1 MKRRITKQ
9 IKVGKVGIG
18 SDYPISVQSMT
29 TTKTRNTDETIQ
41 QVYELANNGADIVRV
56 TCNDIEAA
64 KSLVNISTRSPVP
77 IIADIH
83 FQYKLALAAI
93 EAGVQGLRLNPGNIR
108 NEKHI
113 KAVAK
118 EALLANVPIRIGVNA
133 GSLDKDISKKYGDST
148 PKALVES
155 ALKELKYLEEVEFHN
170 IKISVKHSN
179 VPLMIESYRL
189 LSEKVDYPLH
199 LGVTEAGPLP
209 GGLIKSV
216 SGISTLLS
224 EGIGDTIRFS
234 FINHMFA
241 KWIKSHRDLP
251 MLINQ
256 WANVVRWEMR
266 TRLFLR
272 TSEFLWQEGHTA
284 HKTQEEATSEAL
296 QMLDIYAEFAENAAG
311 VSVVKGIKSANE
323 RFAGATTTYSIEAMM
338 KDKKALQAGTSHEL
352 GQNFSKA
359 FEIQYSDENNELQH
373 PFQTS
378 WGVSTRLIG
387 MIIMAHGDDK
397 GLQLPPKLAPT
408 QSVLIPIIPN
418 EDSKSVVLETV
429 NKLHEELRESYRMK
443 IDDRDNIS
451 PGFKFNEWELKGVPL
466 RIEIGPKD
474 IEKNSVVFS
483 RRDGVDGKNSIS
495 INEVSQK
502 LKDNLDDI
510 QSNLLETSKNF
521 RKDNT
526 IHVDSKAELIDTL
539 NSTPGFV
546 TCYWDENTSDEIEIK
561 DLTKATLRCYLL
573 ENEGSAKAVNNES
586 VEGKKAIFS
595 KAY

>member
-1 MKRRITKQ
+1 MVEKITPMSEDFNEWYTDIIQQAQLADYSPVKGTMVIRPYGYSLWEGVQ
-9 IKVGKVGIG
+9 AYLDKKFKETGHENAYFPLFIPNSFIKKEAEHVEGFSPELATVTHAGGKELEEPLVVRPT
-18 SDYPISVQSMT
+18 S
-29 TTKTRNTDETIQ
+29 ETI
-41 QVYELANNGADIVRV
+41 
-56 TCNDIEAA
+56 
-64 KSLVNISTRSPVP
+64 
-77 IIADIH
+77 
-83 FQYKLALAAI
+83 
-93 EAGVQGLRLNPGNIR
+93 
-108 NEKHI
+108 
-113 KAVAK
+113 
-118 EALLANVPIRIGVNA
+118 
-133 GSLDKDISKKYGDST
+133 
-148 PKALVES
+148 
-155 ALKELKYLEEVEFHN
+155 
-170 IKISVKHSN
+170 
-179 VPLMIESYRL
+179 
-189 LSEKVDYPLH
+189 
-199 LGVTEAGPLP
+199 
-209 GGLIKSV
+209 
-216 SGISTLLS
+216 
-224 EGIGDTIRFS
+224 
-234 FINHMFA
+234 INHMFA
-241 KWIKSHRDLP
+241 RWIKSHRDLP

-284 HKTQEEATSEAL
+284 HKTQEEARSEAL
-296 QMLDIYAEFAENAAG
+296 QMLDIYAEFAENAAA

-338 KDKKALQAGTSHEL
+338 KDMKALQAGTSHEL

-397 GLQLPPKLAPT
+397 GLQLPPNLAPT

-429 NKLHEELRESYRMK
+429 NNLHEELLKDYRIK

-474 IEKNSVVFS
+474 IENNSVVFS
-483 RRDGVDGKNSIS
+483 RRDGVNGKSSIS
-495 INEVSQK
+495 IDDVSQK
-502 LKDNLDDI
+502 LKENLDDI

-521 RKDNT
+521 RKENT
-526 IHVDSKAELIDTL
+526 IHVDSKAELIETL

-573 ENEGSAKAVNNES
+573 DNEDSAKSVNNES

>member
-1 MKRRITKQ
+1 MVEKITPMSEDFNEWYTDIIQQAQLADYSPVKGTMVIRPYGYSLWEGVQ
-9 IKVGKVGIG
+9 AYLDKKFKETGHENAYFPLFIPNSFIQKEAEHVEGFSPELATVTHAGGKELEEPLVVRPT
-18 SDYPISVQSMT
+18 S
-29 TTKTRNTDETIQ
+29 ETI
-41 QVYELANNGADIVRV
+41 
-56 TCNDIEAA
+56 
-64 KSLVNISTRSPVP
+64 
-77 IIADIH
+77 
-83 FQYKLALAAI
+83 
-93 EAGVQGLRLNPGNIR
+93 
-108 NEKHI
+108 
-113 KAVAK
+113 
-118 EALLANVPIRIGVNA
+118 
-133 GSLDKDISKKYGDST
+133 
-148 PKALVES
+148 
-155 ALKELKYLEEVEFHN
+155 
-170 IKISVKHSN
+170 
-179 VPLMIESYRL
+179 
-189 LSEKVDYPLH
+189 
-199 LGVTEAGPLP
+199 
-209 GGLIKSV
+209 
-216 SGISTLLS
+216 
-224 EGIGDTIRFS
+224 
-234 FINHMFA
+234 INHMFA

-474 IEKNSVVFS
+474 IEKNSVLFS

-526 IHVDSKAELIDTL
+526 IHVDNKAELIDTL

-573 ENEGSAKAVNNES
+573 KNEGSAKAVNNES

>member
-1 MKRRITKQ
+1 MVEKITPMSEDFNEWYTDIIQQAQLADYSPVKGTMVIRPYGYSLWEGVQ
-9 IKVGKVGIG
+9 AYLDKKFKETGHENAYFPLFIPNSFIKKEAEHVEGFSPELATVTHAGGKELEEPLVVRPT
-18 SDYPISVQSMT
+18 S
-29 TTKTRNTDETIQ
+29 ETI
-41 QVYELANNGADIVRV
+41 
-56 TCNDIEAA
+56 
-64 KSLVNISTRSPVP
+64 
-77 IIADIH
+77 
-83 FQYKLALAAI
+83 
-93 EAGVQGLRLNPGNIR
+93 
-108 NEKHI
+108 
-113 KAVAK
+113 
-118 EALLANVPIRIGVNA
+118 
-133 GSLDKDISKKYGDST
+133 
-148 PKALVES
+148 
-155 ALKELKYLEEVEFHN
+155 
-170 IKISVKHSN
+170 
-179 VPLMIESYRL
+179 
-189 LSEKVDYPLH
+189 
-199 LGVTEAGPLP
+199 
-209 GGLIKSV
+209 
-216 SGISTLLS
+216 
-224 EGIGDTIRFS
+224 
-234 FINHMFA
+234 INHMFA
-241 KWIKSHRDLP
+241 RWIKSHRDLP

-296 QMLDIYAEFAENAAG
+296 QMLDIYAEFAENAAA

-338 KDKKALQAGTSHEL
+338 KDMKALQAGTSHEL

-359 FEIQYSDENNELQH
+359 FEIQYSDESNELQH

-483 RRDGVDGKNSIS
+483 RRDGVDGKNSVL

>member
-1 MKRRITKQ
+1 MVEKITPMSEDFNEWYTDIIQQAQLADYSPVKGTMVIRPYGYSLWEGVQ
-9 IKVGKVGIG
+9 AYLDKKFKETGHENAYFPLFIPNSFIQKEAEHVEGFSPELATVTHAGGKELEEPLVVRPT
-18 SDYPISVQSMT
+18 S
-29 TTKTRNTDETIQ
+29 ETI
-41 QVYELANNGADIVRV
+41 
-56 TCNDIEAA
+56 
-64 KSLVNISTRSPVP
+64 
-77 IIADIH
+77 
-83 FQYKLALAAI
+83 
-93 EAGVQGLRLNPGNIR
+93 
-108 NEKHI
+108 
-113 KAVAK
+113 
-118 EALLANVPIRIGVNA
+118 
-133 GSLDKDISKKYGDST
+133 
-148 PKALVES
+148 
-155 ALKELKYLEEVEFHN
+155 
-170 IKISVKHSN
+170 
-179 VPLMIESYRL
+179 
-189 LSEKVDYPLH
+189 
-199 LGVTEAGPLP
+199 
-209 GGLIKSV
+209 
-216 SGISTLLS
+216 
-224 EGIGDTIRFS
+224 
-234 FINHMFA
+234 INHMFA

-418 EDSKSVVLETV
+418 DDSKSVVLETV

-483 RRDGVDGKNSIS
+483 RRDGVDGKTSIS
-495 INEVSQK
+495 INEVSEK

-573 ENEGSAKAVNNES
+573 ENEGSEKAVNNES

>member
-1 MKRRITKQ
+1 MVEKITPMSEDFNEWYTDIIQQAQLADYSPVKGTMVIRPYGYSLWEGVQ
-9 IKVGKVGIG
+9 AYLDKKFKETGHENAYFPLFIPNSFIQKEAEHVEGFSPELATVTHAGGKELEEPLVVRPT
-18 SDYPISVQSMT
+18 S
-29 TTKTRNTDETIQ
+29 ETI
-41 QVYELANNGADIVRV
+41 
-56 TCNDIEAA
+56 
-64 KSLVNISTRSPVP
+64 
-77 IIADIH
+77 
-83 FQYKLALAAI
+83 
-93 EAGVQGLRLNPGNIR
+93 
-108 NEKHI
+108 
-113 KAVAK
+113 
-118 EALLANVPIRIGVNA
+118 
-133 GSLDKDISKKYGDST
+133 
-148 PKALVES
+148 
-155 ALKELKYLEEVEFHN
+155 
-170 IKISVKHSN
+170 
-179 VPLMIESYRL
+179 
-189 LSEKVDYPLH
+189 
-199 LGVTEAGPLP
+199 
-209 GGLIKSV
+209 
-216 SGISTLLS
+216 
-224 EGIGDTIRFS
+224 
-234 FINHMFA
+234 INHMFA

-251 MLINQ
+251 MLVNQ

-352 GQNFSKA
+352 GQNLSKA

-418 EDSKSVVLETV
+418 EDSKSIVLETV

>member
-1 MKRRITKQ
+1 MVEKITPMSEDFNEWYTDIIQQAQLADYSPVKGTMVIRPYGYSLWEGVQ
-9 IKVGKVGIG
+9 AYLDKKFKETGHENAYFPLFIPNSFIKKEAEHVEGFSPELATVTHAGGKELEEPLVVRPT
-18 SDYPISVQSMT
+18 S
-29 TTKTRNTDETIQ
+29 ETI
-41 QVYELANNGADIVRV
+41 
-56 TCNDIEAA
+56 
-64 KSLVNISTRSPVP
+64 
-77 IIADIH
+77 
-83 FQYKLALAAI
+83 
-93 EAGVQGLRLNPGNIR
+93 
-108 NEKHI
+108 
-113 KAVAK
+113 
-118 EALLANVPIRIGVNA
+118 
-133 GSLDKDISKKYGDST
+133 
-148 PKALVES
+148 
-155 ALKELKYLEEVEFHN
+155 
-170 IKISVKHSN
+170 
-179 VPLMIESYRL
+179 
-189 LSEKVDYPLH
+189 
-199 LGVTEAGPLP
+199 
-209 GGLIKSV
+209 
-216 SGISTLLS
+216 
-224 EGIGDTIRFS
+224 
-234 FINHMFA
+234 INHMFA
-241 KWIKSHRDLP
+241 RWIKSHRDLP

-296 QMLDIYAEFAENAAG
+296 QMLDIYAEFAENAAA

-338 KDKKALQAGTSHEL
+338 KDMKALQAGTSHEL

-397 GLQLPPKLAPT
+397 GLQLPPNLAPT

-418 EDSKSVVLETV
+418 EDSKSIVLETV
-429 NKLHEELRESYRMK
+429 NNLHEELCKDYRIK

-474 IEKNSVVFS
+474 IENNSVVFS
-483 RRDGVDGKNSIS
+483 RRDGVNGKSSIS
-495 INEVSQK
+495 IDDVSQK
-502 LKDNLDDI
+502 LKENLDDI

-521 RKDNT
+521 RKENT

-573 ENEGSAKAVNNES
+573 DNEDSAKSVNNES

>member
-1 MKRRITKQ
+1 MVEKITPMSEDFNEWYTDIIQQAQLADYSPVKGTMVISPYGYSLWEGVQ
-9 IKVGKVGIG
+9 AYLDKKFKETGHENAYFPLFIPNSFIKKEAEHVEGFSPELATVTHAGGKELEEPLVVRPT
-18 SDYPISVQSMT
+18 S
-29 TTKTRNTDETIQ
+29 ETI
-41 QVYELANNGADIVRV
+41 
-56 TCNDIEAA
+56 
-64 KSLVNISTRSPVP
+64 
-77 IIADIH
+77 
-83 FQYKLALAAI
+83 
-93 EAGVQGLRLNPGNIR
+93 
-108 NEKHI
+108 
-113 KAVAK
+113 
-118 EALLANVPIRIGVNA
+118 
-133 GSLDKDISKKYGDST
+133 
-148 PKALVES
+148 
-155 ALKELKYLEEVEFHN
+155 
-170 IKISVKHSN
+170 
-179 VPLMIESYRL
+179 
-189 LSEKVDYPLH
+189 
-199 LGVTEAGPLP
+199 
-209 GGLIKSV
+209 
-216 SGISTLLS
+216 
-224 EGIGDTIRFS
+224 
-234 FINHMFA
+234 INHMFA
-241 KWIKSHRDLP
+241 RWIKSHRDLP

-296 QMLDIYAEFAENAAG
+296 QMLDIYAEFAENAAA

-338 KDKKALQAGTSHEL
+338 KDMKALQAGTSHEL

-397 GLQLPPKLAPT
+397 GLQLPPNLAPT
-408 QSVLIPIIPN
+408 QSVLIPIIPD
-418 EDSKSVVLETV
+418 EDSKSIVLETV
-429 NKLHEELRESYRMK
+429 NNLHEELFKDYRIK

-474 IEKNSVVFS
+474 IENNSVVFS
-483 RRDGVDGKNSIS
+483 RRDGVNGKSSIS
-495 INEVSQK
+495 IDDVSQK
-502 LKDNLDDI
+502 LKENLDDI

-521 RKDNT
+521 RKENT

-573 ENEGSAKAVNNES
+573 DNEDSAKSVNNES